1 MNTQR
6 EQRHEEVSSE
16 SARILER
23 GCDHVTRAVQE
34 AWRRA
39 RLETPA
45 PSPCANLLLGVASA
59 RHVTNPRG
67 LSGGHTV
74 YEIRV
79 LVAGQLDSCPC
90 TIERRFCQFQLLHRA
105 LLSELGASALRGT
118 SLPRSLPAAL
128 SLLPLPPPAPRCLQL
143 YLRALCALPTV
154 RASRRFQEFLWLEE
168 TAKGHACL
176 RGGAYAEAASLLR
189 SASLLQERAAWVAA
203 DRAHS
208 APTLSALAVCARDM
222 GRPRDALGYCERA
235 IQALSGGGG
244 VDGVRTVV
252 GGRARPLRQRYPELW
267 APLLRARARLRWE
280 LGETDAMDERED
292 KNVGVDG
299 SGDPRSLKEVVIAQY
314 LR

>member
-1 MNTQR
+1 MQTTDNL
-6 EQRHEEVSSE
+6 E

-39 RLETPA
+39 RSETPA
-45 PSPCANLLLGVASA
+45 SSPCASLLLGVVSA
-59 RHVTNPRG
+59 PHVTNPRG
-67 LSGGHTV
+67 VSGGHTV

-90 TIERRFCQFQLLHRA
+90 TIVRRFCQFQLLHRA
-105 LLSELGASALRGT
+105 LLSELGASALRGI
-118 SLPRSLPAAL
+118 SLPRSLPAPLPL
-128 SLLPLPPPAPRCLQL
+128 SLLPLPPPTPRCLQL

-168 TAKGHACL
+168 TARGHACL

-222 GRPRDALGYCERA
+222 GHPRDALGYCERA
-235 IQALSGGGG
+235 IQALSGG

-252 GGRARPLRQRYPELW
+252 AGRARPLRQRYPELW

-280 LGETDAMDERED
+280 LGETDAMDEKED